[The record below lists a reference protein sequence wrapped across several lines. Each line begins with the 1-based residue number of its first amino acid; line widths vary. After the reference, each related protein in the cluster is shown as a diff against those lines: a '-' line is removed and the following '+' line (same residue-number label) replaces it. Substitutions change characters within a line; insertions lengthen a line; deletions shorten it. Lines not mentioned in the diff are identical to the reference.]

1 MKLPHLSPPAFVHD
15 AAAVVRRHLLPLTIA
30 LTVLVTALGGYIGWN
45 YWQFRQTAAHAFE
58 ELKGALHPADLSA
71 LANLVDFNALGNQLA
86 VVAAQSYPFARP
98 GPAQIT
104 DLSDLIQTALL
115 RQARIKEEPLKET
128 PDLAQRLKTPLYV
141 LPQDFY
147 TQLAASCSLQTAGDT
162 VALVRATVHHP
173 LLDRTFT
180 LLMELERTPVESWKI
195 RRIVNSAQ
203 LVREF
208 RAAQLERMAARR
220 KKVEEKNAAVTARFY
235 PGFSHSGL
243 HGRGGYA
250 FGRQDAAAGADRGAR
265 NNGATRVNNM
275 NFEAAVL
282 DLDGRELLRRQCNVV
297 QPTPPGEALDHRWTI
312 ELDAASP
319 TGQKVRAAGALTCR
333 PIWKTLGLA
342 NGEVLHITDLPGP
355 GGRTALIAGARRP
368 IAAERTPARHRG
380 GPP

>member
-203 LVREF
+203 L
-208 RAAQLERMAARR
+208 ERMAARR

-235 PGFSHSGL
+235 QDFPIQDCTAEAGTLSDGKTLLLVL
-243 HGRGGYA
+243 HLR
-250 FGRQDAAAGADRGAR
+250 AR

-342 NGEVLHITDLPGP
+342 NGEVLHITDLPDQEEEL
-355 GGRTALIAGARRP
+355 R
-368 IAAERTPARHRG
+368 
-380 GPP
+380 

>member
-1 MKLPHLSPPAFVHD
+1 M
-15 AAAVVRRHLLPLTIA
+15 T
-30 LTVLVTALGGYIGWN
+30 
-45 YWQFRQTAAHAFE
+45 
-58 ELKGALHPADLSA
+58 DLSA

-235 PGFSHSGL
+235 QDFPIQDCTAEAGTLSDGKTLLLVL
-243 HGRGGYA
+243 HLR
-250 FGRQDAAAGADRGAR
+250 AR

-342 NGEVLHITDLPGP
+342 NGEVLHITDLPDQEEEL
-355 GGRTALIAGARRP
+355 R
-368 IAAERTPARHRG
+368 
-380 GPP
+380 

>member
-45 YWQFRQTAAHAFE
+45 YWQFRQTAVHAFE

-235 PGFSHSGL
+235 QDFPIQDCTAEAGTLSDGKTLLLVL
-243 HGRGGYA
+243 HLR
-250 FGRQDAAAGADRGAR
+250 AR

-319 TGQKVRAAGALTCR
+319 TGQNVRAAGALTCR

-342 NGEVLHITDLPGP
+342 NGEVLHITDLPDQEEEL
-355 GGRTALIAGARRP
+355 R
-368 IAAERTPARHRG
+368 
-380 GPP
+380 